1 MKNPSSSGAAFLLQM
16 TVIILALSGT
26 APGITVDGECSPVD
40 PVCVPSGMTTAV
52 HGNAVDIVGGTDN
65 TSTASGRAKGNSY
78 QVDVSVT
85 LEEAQFWLNFSTTQT
100 LTYYVFV
107 CPDEFGTYTE
117 VYRDSE
123 QVSGTGAAWYSS
135 GPVSVNLDAGY
146 HYIIAVSWDGS
157 VTYYYNTGDSQPT
170 SFGYHTHGYAVG
182 YDPLPSS
189 FQSTSNDQAIY
200 HQSLTTTSV
209 ALDNATWGG
218 IKSLF

>member
-1 MKNPSSSGAAFLLQM
+1 MRSFSYPFFAMLAVALLIAAP
-16 TVIILALSGT
+16 TGVGRA
-26 APGITVDGECSPVD
+26 ATVDGNPAVEDSGYL
-40 PVCVPSGMTTAV
+40 PSQPITDA
-52 HGNAVDIVGGTDN
+52 HGNAVDIVGGTSSS
-65 TSTASGRAKGNSY
+65 STATGRAKGNSY

-85 LEEAQFWLNFSTTQT
+85 LEEAEFWLNFSTSQT

-123 QVSGTGAAWYSS
+123 SVSGTGAGWYSS
-135 GPVSVNLDAGY
+135 GPISVNLDEGY
-146 HYIIAVSWDGS
+146 HYIIAVSWDGTL
-157 VTYYYNTGDSQPT
+157 TYYYNTGDSQAT
-170 SFGYHTHGYAVG
+170 SFGSETHGYAVG

-200 HQSLTTTSV
+200 YQSLTTTTLS
-209 ALDNATWGG
+209 LDNATWGN